1 MNSARTIILSP
12 LELRVIEEMNKVR
25 TKPTSYLPLLNNWKQ
40 RFSGNQVKLSQQVF
54 LRTIEGVNAVD
65 EAIDFLQSTRPLSP
79 FKLSLGMSQAARDHV
94 RDQGE
99 TGNIGHIGGDGSTP
113 FIRLNRYGRWQITAG
128 ENITYGV
135 ARADEIIMQL
145 IIDDGVRDR
154 GHRNNIFN
162 SAFQVAGVAFGYHI
176 QYQNMCVITYA
187 GGYKTAAGR
196 RE

>member
-1 MNSARTIILSP
+1 MNSAQTIILSP

-25 TKPTSYLPLLNNWKQ
+25 TTPRSYLPLLNNWKQ

-65 EAIDFLQSTRPLSP
+65 EAIDFIQSTRPLSP
-79 FKLSLGMSQAARDHV
+79 LKLSLGMSQAAKDHV

-99 TGNIGHIGGDGSTP
+99 TGNI
-113 FIRLNRYGRWQITAG
+113 
-128 ENITYGV
+128 
-135 ARADEIIMQL
+135 
-145 IIDDGVRDR
+145 

-176 QYQNMCVITYA
+176 QYRNMCVITYA

>member
-1 MNSARTIILSP
+1 MNSAQTIILSP

-25 TKPTSYLPLLNNWKQ
+25 TQPRSYLPLLDNWKQ

-79 FKLSLGMSQAARDHV
+79 LKLSLGMSQAARDHV

-99 TGNIGHIGGDGSTP
+99 TGNIGHIGGDNSTP
-113 FIRLNRYGRWQITAG
+113 FIRLNRYGRWQLTAG

-135 ARADEIIMQL
+135 ARADDIIMQ
-145 IIDDGVRDR
+145 DR
-154 GHRNNIFN
+154 K
-162 SAFQVAGVAFGYHI
+162 SVV
-176 QYQNMCVITYA
+176 
-187 GGYKTAAGR
+187 
-196 RE
+196 